1 MNISYLRQRIRNSD
15 LKYSTIANYL
25 GITVY
30 SLKSKLSGRRHFRP
44 DEILDLFEILD
55 FSRPEKVTVLF
66 TDDGCK

>member
-25 GITVY
+25 GITVHT
-30 SLKSKLSGRRHFRP
+30 LKSKLSGRRRFRP

-55 FSRPEKVTVLF
+55 FSRPEKVMVLF
-66 TDDGCK
+66 TDDCN